1 MVVHWCGTG
10 LSAIPGLKKLIMDGN
25 NVIVWNRTVSKATKA
40 LAGLSATIHQFNM
53 NALEEKL
60 APGDIIVSPSKNL
73 IPSFG
78 KLFWTI
84 LT

>member
-40 LAGLSATIHQFNM
+40 LAGVSATIHEFDI

-60 APGDIIVSPSKNL
+60 APEDILEKFSL
-73 IPSFG
+73 IYPKIPPAIS
-78 KLFWTI
+78 L
-84 LT
+84 